1 MLEIIALIFLTK
13 NIGRI
18 ADRKGLKPGTWKM
31 YTVLCWIGAEIGGA
45 VAGIMLFGQDA
56 MLPAIF
62 IGVACAIGS
71 YFVLKANLEKRPDAD
86 DEDEIA
92 GVKVSDLYPERK

>member
-18 ADRKGLKPGTWKM
+18 AERKGLKPGTWKM
-31 YTVLCWIGAEIGGA
+31 YTVLCWIGAEFAGA
-45 VAGIMLFGQDA
+45 IAGLMLFGQDA
-56 MLPAIF
+56 LLPAIF
-62 IGVACAIGS
+62 IGVGCAIGS